1 MQIRWAGLGTVE
13 LKTSAGTVICNPPKG
28 LFGKTSEVDPNT
40 VVTRSGYDDSL
51 GSVPDT
57 VHVIDS
63 PGEYEVGGIGIRG
76 VPTPVNDAND
86 QRSVNT
92 VYVIDADGLT
102 SCHLGTPAE
111 ELTSQYLQVIG
122 RLDLLIVPVGG
133 QYLSPNLAAAL
144 VRQLEPSCVIPVG
157 AEPQNGIA
165 PAHMQFITELG
176 AEATPPI
183 NRASISSSNITEDLK
198 IVMLTPQQI

>member
-28 LFGKTSEVDPNT
+28 VFGKSSEVDPNT

-76 VPTPVNDAND
+76 VPTPVNDGED

-111 ELTSQYLQVIG
+111 ELTSQYLQIIG
-122 RLDLLIVPVGG
+122 RLDLLIVPVGD

-144 VRQLEPSCVIPVG
+144 VRQLEPSFVIPVG
-157 AEPQNGIA
+157 AEAQNGIA
-165 PAHMQFITELG
+165 PAHTQFITELG
-176 AEATPPI
+176 TEAPPPI
-183 NRASISSSNITEDLK
+183 NRASISSNNMTEDLK